1 LATES
6 FALSTWRNLAS
17 PHPVFKLL
25 QPHIYGVLAIDT
37 IGRKEM
43 FGSGGIVDKSLSL
56 GGGGHVKFME
66 KCFKK
71 VNDLHAKTNLQFS
84 KLVLTNGFSTLKPRL
99 HYAQFLVR
107 HG

>member
-1 LATES
+1 MFPPFKLIFISFQLITHLLRTHLTTES

-37 IGRKEM
+37 IGRKELI
-43 FGSGGIVDKSLSL
+43 GSGGIVDRSLSL
-56 GGGGHVKFME
+56 GGGGHVEFME

-71 VNDLHAKTNLQFS
+71 V
-84 KLVLTNGFSTLKPRL
+84 KLASLYKN
-99 HYAQFLVR
+99 
-107 HG
+107 